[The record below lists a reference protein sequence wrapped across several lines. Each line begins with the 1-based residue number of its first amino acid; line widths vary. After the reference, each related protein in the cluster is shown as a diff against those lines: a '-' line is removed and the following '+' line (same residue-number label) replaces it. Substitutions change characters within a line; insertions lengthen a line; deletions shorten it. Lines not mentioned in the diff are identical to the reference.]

1 MVPGGCASVRQT
13 MGDILSTANVV
24 TAAATQ
30 TKSLP
35 KILGEPPPQTGPNE
49 IAPGPNL
56 IRGRRH
62 GARGRETARQRN
74 GREGRRGV
82 LFRRGKQ
89 RKQRQ
94 GENGGS
100 EKERDIEWVT
110 EIY

>member
-13 MGDILSTANVV
+13 IGDILSTANVV

-74 GREGRRGV
+74 GREGCCLGEVNRGS
-82 LFRRGKQ
+82 RGRGKTGGV
-89 RKQRQ
+89 RKR
-94 GENGGS
+94 
-100 EKERDIEWVT
+100 
-110 EIY
+110 EILSG